1 MIKRIILLN
10 RMSLDPVTNDKY
22 SECVLCEAELFP
34 SNAKPIFFGKE
45 IYLLFFDNCFVNQP
59 EEVYNHVA
67 IEIKMQLLKYKFD
80 IEESKSY
87 ETQ

>member
-59 EEVYNHVA
+59 EEVCNHVA
-67 IEIKMQLLKYKFD
+67 IEIKNATAE
-80 IEESKSY
+80 I
-87 ETQ
+87 

>member
-45 IYLLFFDNCFVNQP
+45 IYLLFFGNCFVNQT
-59 EEVYNHVA
+59 EEVYNHVS
-67 IEIKMQLLKYKFD
+67 IEIQHATD
-80 IEESKSY
+80 EI
-87 ETQ
+87 